1 MGDFE
6 NMNAQSENGKLAET
20 ILKEYMANF
29 QKRNPTLY
37 VFSAH
42 LHMDEATPHLHI
54 DFIPYTNGNKRGL
67 ETRTTLKGALNK
79 LGFTGGAKGDTEL
92 SQWQNHEKE
101 EVVFIMSEY
110 DIEWE
115 KKDEVKEHLSV
126 LDFKKEKRT
135 EEVKNLDEQITEQ
148 KKSLKKINSQKSK
161 IKNIESIE
169 TKSKTFDKTKVIVDR
184 EDFEDV
190 KILAEKQIVYENHDD
205 VFKKEI
211 GELKDENRELYRINT
226 SLENKNDNLENRL
239 EQSIAINQNL
249 KNEISHIKI
258 ESRKFIDKREKE
270 FMGLKARFNQVMKFL
285 EKLNLVQQF
294 ESFLKKNRNYER

>member
-54 DFIPYTNGNKRGL
+54 DFIPYTDGNKRGL

-101 EVVFIMSEY
+101 EVAFIMSEY
-110 DIEWE
+110 DVEWE
-115 KKDEVKEHLSV
+115 KKGEVKEHLSV

-148 KKSLKKINSQKSK
+148 KKSIEKINSQKSK
-161 IKNIESIE
+161 IKNIDNVEV
-169 TKSKTFDKTKVIVDR
+169 KSKTFDKTKVVVDK

-190 KILAEKQIVYENHDD
+190 KILAKKLIDYDNHDD

-211 GELKDENRELYRINT
+211 FELKDENIELYRINT
-226 SLENKNDNLENRL
+226 SL
-239 EQSIAINQNL
+239 
-249 KNEISHIKI
+249 
-258 ESRKFIDKREKE
+258 
-270 FMGLKARFNQVMKFL
+270 
-285 EKLNLVQQF
+285 
-294 ESFLKKNRNYER
+294 